1 MRHVALLRGVNVG
14 GSRLMQ
20 RTELEAAFRA
30 AGGENVASY
39 IQSGNVIFESERAE
53 ALASVAGAS
62 IEQRLGFRP
71 AIILRSADEWRA
83 IVAGNPFVALGAP
96 AEELHVAALAA
107 RPTQAAIARL
117 DRESLLPD
125 EFAVSGADVYLHL
138 PNGVA
143 RSNLT
148 NARLDKAL
156 GTVSTMRNWRTAL
169 ALLERLC

>member
-1 MRHVALLRGVNVG
+1 
-14 GSRLMQ
+14 MQ
-20 RTELEAAFRA
+20 KTELEAAFRA

-39 IQSGNVIFESERAE
+39 IQSGNVIFELERAE
-53 ALASVAGAS
+53 AVTSVAGAS

-71 AIILRSADEWRA
+71 AIILRRADEWRA
-83 IVAGNPFVALGAP
+83 MVAGNPFVAGGAR

-107 RPTQAAIARL
+107 RPTLAAIARL
-117 DRESLLPD
+117 DRASLLPD
-125 EFAVSGADVYLHL
+125 EFAVSGADVYLRL
-138 PNGVA
+138 PNGVS